1 MIDGPAGYALLQRD
15 RNMTKIAPSLL
26 SADFTQLVSEI
37 ADVEAAGADW
47 LHLDIMDGH
56 FVPNITFGPPLVKS
70 VRQATEMFLDVHLM
84 ISHPGRYVEPF
95 VKAGADMVTFHM
107 EADDDPATVLDQLD
121 DLGVKKGLVIN
132 PDTDVSVLTPFLERL
147 DMVLV
152 MSVFPGFGGQSF
164 MGEVLEKVVTLRGE
178 MAYTGEIELDGGI
191 DPETAP
197 LAIEAGATVLV
208 AGSAIFGKPDR
219 AAALAAIR
227 NSHTTGANA

>member
-1 MIDGPAGYALLQRD
+1 MI
-15 RNMTKIAPSLL
+15 KIAPSLL
-26 SADFTQLVSEI
+26 SADFTKLVSEI

-70 VRQATEMFLDVHLM
+70 IREATEMFLDAHLM
-84 ISHPGRYVEPF
+84 ISHAGQYVEAF
-95 VKAGADMVTFHM
+95 AKAGADMITFHM
-107 EADDDPATVLDQLD
+107 EADDDPTGVLDQLD
-121 DLGVKKGLVIN
+121 ALGVKKGLVIN
-132 PDTDVSVLTPFLERL
+132 PDTDVSVLAPYLDRL

-178 MAYTGEIELDGGI
+178 MGYTGEIEIDGGI
-191 DPETAP
+191 DPDTAP
-197 LAIEAGATVLV
+197 LAIEAGVTVLV

-227 NSHTTGANA
+227 NSHSTGANA

>member
-1 MIDGPAGYALLQRD
+1 MI
-15 RNMTKIAPSLL
+15 KIAPSLL

-47 LHLDIMDGH
+47 LHLEIMDGH

-70 VRQATEMFLDVHLM
+70 IRAATKMFLDAHLM
-84 ISHPGRYVEPF
+84 ISHAGQYVEAF
-95 VKAGADMVTFHM
+95 AKAGADMITFHM
-107 EADDDPATVLDQLD
+107 EADDDPADVLDQLD
-121 DLGVKKGLVIN
+121 ALGVKKGLVIN
-132 PDTDVSVLTPFLERL
+132 PDTDVAVLAPYLDRL

-164 MGEVLEKVVTLRGE
+164 MGEVLDKVVTLRGE
-178 MAYTGEIELDGGI
+178 MGYTGEIELDGGI
-191 DPETAP
+191 DPDTAP
-197 LAIEAGATVLV
+197 LAIEAGASVLV

-227 NSHTTGANA
+227 DSRSTGARA